1 MSNFQ
6 DPMSEVVRQLV
17 RQLAYT
23 NLLLMITLP
32 VTFGEKKISSTI
44 KKSQNI
50 VNTIVVISL
59 IVVEWPLRHSPFMK
73 LCKCSQILYP
83 SPRVAATTS
92 RAKTNHY
99 WLNLPHALNYTTPL
113 FEGLRTSFP
122 PYQKIWSSPHFHIPL
137 INSRNKK
144 DRTLDSPSII
154 VSFSN
159 TEKKGINSSTR

>member
-59 IVVEWPLRHSPFMK
+59 IVVE
-73 LCKCSQILYP
+73 
-83 SPRVAATTS
+83 
-92 RAKTNHY
+92 
-99 WLNLPHALNYTTPL
+99 
-113 FEGLRTSFP
+113 
-122 PYQKIWSSPHFHIPL
+122 
-137 INSRNKK
+137 
-144 DRTLDSPSII
+144 
-154 VSFSN
+154 
-159 TEKKGINSSTR
+159 

>member
-50 VNTIVVISL
+50 VSTIVVISL
-59 IVVEWPLRHSPFMK
+59 IVVE
-73 LCKCSQILYP
+73 
-83 SPRVAATTS
+83 
-92 RAKTNHY
+92 
-99 WLNLPHALNYTTPL
+99 
-113 FEGLRTSFP
+113 
-122 PYQKIWSSPHFHIPL
+122 
-137 INSRNKK
+137 
-144 DRTLDSPSII
+144 
-154 VSFSN
+154 
-159 TEKKGINSSTR
+159 